1 MKVKNLKMIYCIIL
15 VLVNILILSSFN
27 YVSAALAKLSVPS
40 SVTAGETITVTV
52 SGRAE
57 QWELKVTVDGTQV
70 AETNNLTNE
79 SSEIAINA
87 TGTYKTT
94 EAGTVTFKL
103 TGSYSYT
110 DNNGV
115 VQTVEVNESKNV
127 TVNPVIPPP
136 VDEPDTPETPDTPDT
151 PDTPTTPDTPNTPET
166 PTTPETPVTPVEPNF
181 TGANKTMYSK
191 DDINLRD
198 SWSTSSKSTRI
209 EKGTELTVIATSTD
223 KVNDYVWYRVRY
235 NGETKY
241 VAGYLLTETKP
252 EEEKSNNNSLKSL
265 TIENQD
271 LQPAFSKDVT
281 SYTLEVINDVTSL
294 QIKAEAEDEKASVS
308 VKGNEDLKIG
318 ENVVTISVSAE
329 NGDIKIYEIKVTR
342 KEKEALGLEKLE
354 IKDTDIAKKFKVDLF
369 EYEID
374 IENLDK
380 LEIEAIAN
388 REDAVVEILGNE
400 DLQEGENTITI
411 IVKAKDEEEKEE
423 TVTYQITVNKTLVD
437 NTDTVVPL
445 EEKKISP
452 MVFVYGGISLLFA
465 VILVVVVIYFV
476 RNRNKEKSTKYAYEN
491 KEFEGFPGE
500 LPEKS
505 EKIIDK
511 YEINDKKENKETDN
525 NINYF
530 LDDNGDDEIE
540 DKRGKHF

>member
-476 RNRNKEKSTKYAYEN
+476 RNRNKEKSTKYAYGNE
-491 KEFEGFPGE
+491 EFEGFPGE

>member
-166 PTTPETPVTPVEPNF
+166 PTAPETPVTPVEPNF

-476 RNRNKEKSTKYAYEN
+476 RNRNKEKSTKYAYGNE
-491 KEFEGFPGE
+491 EFEGFPGE